1 MIPVT
6 ISSRF
11 RSGAGDMA
19 FRASKKSSGVIAGRL
34 LGQEGLGFVRSRHHG
49 GPLGKG
55 GFCGF

>member
-1 MIPVT
+1 VIPVT

-34 LGQEGLGFVRSRHHG
+34 LGQEGLGFVRSSIAFH
-49 GPLGKG
+49 
-55 GFCGF
+55 